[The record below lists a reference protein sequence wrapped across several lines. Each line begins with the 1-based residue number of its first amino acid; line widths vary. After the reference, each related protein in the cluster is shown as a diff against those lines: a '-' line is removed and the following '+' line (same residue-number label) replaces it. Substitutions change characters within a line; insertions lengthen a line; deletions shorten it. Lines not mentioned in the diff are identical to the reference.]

1 MVALVCEAPL
11 VNDVVSWLYA
21 DGDEVHVEE
30 PPLTPR

>member
-1 MVALVCEAPL
+1 MVALVCEA
-11 VNDVVSWLYA
+11 VVVKDVVSWLYA